1 MCWRCVKSVLEVSV
15 CVCVRRCFGC
25 VKRVCAFLCGRFESG
40 VCLRCVGGARQGKSV
55 CVVRARVNMCE
66 CV

>member
-1 MCWRCVKSVLEVSV
+1 MCV
-15 CVCVRRCFGC
+15 CVCVRRCFGW
-25 VKRVCAFLCGRFESG
+25 VKRVCVFLCGRFESG

>member
-1 MCWRCVKSVLEVSV
+1 VCV
-15 CVCVRRCFGC
+15 CVCVRRCFGW
-25 VKRVCAFLCGRFESG
+25 VKRVCVFLCGRFESG